1 MKIVKAGTR
10 AAEAAIRRLERRRR
24 QTGASAERVAR
35 KIIAEVRRDGDRAVS
50 ALLERLDKVSI
61 APDAIRVAPRSV
73 EIDASLAE
81 AIEMAI
87 DRVERFHRQQ
97 APAGYT
103 WTDDSGTSVTHRVRP
118 LRRVGIYVPGG
129 RAVYL
134 STLIMCAVPARI
146 AGVTQLVVATTP
158 AAAATPEL
166 QFAAARLGV
175 SAIYR
180 CGGAGGVAALALG
193 TETLERVDKIVGPGN
208 QYVSA
213 AKQLLVSEVGID
225 MLAGPTELVLIADGS
240 ADPLL
245 VAADLLAQAEHGENS
260 SVVCVAAT
268 RELASAIDREV
279 TGQLTSAVAGSSAP
293 ACIAGNGLIV
303 IGDREAAIE
312 LANRIAPEHLSLH
325 SADGESYAGQ
335 LENCGAIFENAT
347 TPVAGGDYIIGP
359 NHVLPTGG
367 TARFCSPLGVYDFVK
382 RSNLARVTGSGMAL
396 LAPAGEAIARFE
408 GLPFHAESLRQ
419 RAPGAGRNP

>member
-10 AAEAAIRRLERRRR
+10 AAEAAIRRLETSRL
-24 QTGASAERVAR
+24 QSGASAERVAR
-35 KIIAEVRRDGDRAVS
+35 RIISDVRKHGDRAVS
-50 ALLERLDKVSI
+50 DLLERIDKVSL
-61 APDAIRVAPRSV
+61 APDAIRIVPQSRP
-73 EIDASLAE
+73 IDPSLAE

-87 DRVERFHRQQ
+87 ERVERFHRQQ
-97 APAGYT
+97 APISYT
-103 WTDDSGTSVTHRVRP
+103 WTDDHGASVTHRVRP

-146 AGVTQLVVATTP
+146 AGVGQLVVATTP

-175 SAIYR
+175 AEIYR

-193 TETLERVDKIVGPGN
+193 TPTLERVDKIVGPGN
-208 QYVSA
+208 QYVTA

-225 MLAGPTELVLIADGS
+225 MLAGPTELVLIADES
-240 ADPLL
+240 ADPML

-260 SVVCVAAT
+260 SVVCVAAS
-268 RELASAIDREV
+268 RESAAAIDREV
-279 TGQLTSAVAGSSAP
+279 KRQLAFAAEGSSAP

-303 IGDREAAIE
+303 IGDRSAAIE
-312 LANRIAPEHLSLH
+312 LSNRIAPEHLSIH
-325 SADGESYAGQ
+325 CADAPSYTAQ
-335 LENCGAIFENAT
+335 LENCGAIFEGAT
-347 TPVAGGDYIIGP
+347 TPVAAGDYIIGP

-367 TARFCSPLGVYDFVK
+367 TARFTSPLGVYDFVK
-382 RSNLARVTGSGMAL
+382 RSNIAHVAEAAMAL
-396 LAPAGEAIARFE
+396 IAPAGEAIARFE
-408 GLPFHAESLRQ
+408 GLPLHAESLRL
-419 RAPGAGRNP
+419 RGRPRGETR

>member
-10 AAEAAIRRLERRRR
+10 GAEAAIRRLERRRR
-24 QTGASAERVAR
+24 QSGATAERIAR
-35 KIIAEVRRDGDRAVS
+35 KIIAQVRQHGDRAVS

-61 APDAIRVAPRSV
+61 APDAILIPPRSLPI
-73 EIDASLAE
+73 ESSMSA

-97 APAGYT
+97 APVGYS

-166 QFAAARLGV
+166 QYAAARLGV
-175 SAIYR
+175 TGIYR

-208 QYVSA
+208 QYVTA

-225 MLAGPTELVLIADGS
+225 MLAGPTELVLIADRS

-260 SVVCVAAT
+260 SVVCIAVT
-268 RELASAIDREV
+268 RELAAAIDREV
-279 TGQLTSAVAGSSAP
+279 SRQLAAAVDGSAAP

-303 IGDREAAIE
+303 IGDRSAAIE

-325 SADGESYAGQ
+325 CADGPSYAAA

-359 NHVLPTGG
+359 NHVLPTGS

-382 RSNLARVTGSGMAL
+382 RSNIAHVTAAGMAV

-408 GLPFHAESLRQ
+408 GLPLHAESLRL
-419 RAPGAGRNP
+419 RVPTAGGTP

>member
-10 AAEAAIRRLERRRR
+10 SAEAAVTRLEKRRR
-24 QTGASAERVAR
+24 QTGASAERTAR
-35 KIIAEVRRDGDRAVS
+35 RIIADVRRNGDRAVS
-50 ALLERLDKVSI
+50 ALLERLDKVSL
-61 APDAIRVAPRSV
+61 AADAIRMTPQSRP
-73 EIDASLAE
+73 IDPFLAA

-87 DRVERFHRQQ
+87 DRVERFHREQ
-97 APAGYT
+97 APAGYS
-103 WTDDSGTSVTHRVRP
+103 WTDESGTSVTHRVRP

-134 STLIMCAVPARI
+134 STLLMCAVPARI

-166 QFAAARLGV
+166 QYAAARLGV
-175 SAIYR
+175 GEIYQ

-193 TETLERVDKIVGPGN
+193 TETIERVDKIVGPGN
-208 QYVSA
+208 QYVTA

-225 MLAGPTELVLIADGS
+225 MLAGPTELVLIADRS

-245 VAADLLAQAEHGENS
+245 VAADLLAQAEHGESS
-260 SVVCVAAT
+260 SVVCIAAT
-268 RELASAIDREV
+268 RELATAIEGEVSRQLKAAPEKSA
-279 TGQLTSAVAGSSAP
+279 AP
-293 ACIAGNGLIV
+293 LCIAGNGLIV
-303 IGDREAAIE
+303 IGDRAAAIE

-325 SADGESYAGQ
+325 CEDGPAYADA

-382 RSNLARVTGSGMAL
+382 RSNIARVTGAGMAL
-396 LAPAGEAIARFE
+396 LAPPGEAIARFE
-408 GLPFHAESLRQ
+408 GLPLHAESLRL
-419 RAPGAGRNP
+419 RVRTPGGPR

>member
-10 AAEAAIRRLERRRR
+10 SAEAAIRRLEKRRR
-24 QTGASAERVAR
+24 QSGASAERIAR
-35 KIIAEVRRDGDRAVS
+35 KIIAEVRKDGDRAVS
-50 ALLERLDKVSI
+50 ALLERLDRVSL
-61 APDAIRVAPRSV
+61 APDAIRIVPRSLS
-73 EIDASLAE
+73 IDSSLAE

-97 APAGYT
+97 APVSYT
-103 WTDDSGTSVTHRVRP
+103 WKDEGGTSVTHRVRP

-158 AAAATPEL
+158 SAAATPEL
-166 QFAAARLGV
+166 QYAATRLGV
-175 SAIYR
+175 AEIYR

-193 TETLERVDKIVGPGN
+193 TATLERVDKIVGPGN
-208 QYVSA
+208 QYVTA
-213 AKQLLVSEVGID
+213 AKQLLVPEVGID
-225 MLAGPTELVLIADGS
+225 MMAGPTELVLIADES

-245 VAADLLAQAEHGENS
+245 VAADLLAQAEHGESS
-260 SVVCVAAT
+260 SVVCLAAT
-268 RELASAIDREV
+268 IGLAKAIDHEV
-279 TGQLTSAVAGSSAP
+279 SRQLAGASEGSSAP
-293 ACIAGNGLIV
+293 ACLAGNGLIV
-303 IGDREAAIE
+303 IGDRAAAIE

-325 SADGESYAGQ
+325 CADGPSYSGE

-382 RSNLARVTGSGMAL
+382 RSNLAHVTAHGMAL

-408 GLPFHAESLRQ
+408 GLPLHAESLRL
-419 RAPGAGRNP
+419 RKAADR